1 MTSPTTPPS
10 GDGTTEDPGTDPAVD
25 PATASVEPVYEPI
38 QELQPAEAGV
48 EVASVTEGST
58 PIKKS
63 SKALK
68 SVLASVGVGALSLLG
83 M

>member
-10 GDGTTEDPGTDPAVD
+10 GDGGTTDPGTDPGTSTTGTD
-25 PATASVEPVYEPI
+25 PVLIPDAIEP
-38 QELQPAEAGV
+38 LQPIESGV

-58 PIKKS
+58 PTKKS
-63 SKALK
+63 SKALTG
-68 SVLASVGVGALSLLG
+68 VLTSLGVGAMSLLG